1 MRRQFP
7 PLQLLTALFV
17 IAWVIGCS
25 SPDREPDA
33 DALVLR
39 GLAEKALDVSGID
52 EPVLRQLFVNPY
64 PNPNPD
70 NTYFGS
76 HGFSV
81 TDRDATFGVEIILD
95 TPDQPSNEW
104 RIIPIEFIRYEADV
118 YLDIDSLNAGPKAA
132 MDAMTEHWTGCVPR
146 GQTVVGSAEGN
157 TQWVLSCDLPEGTVS
172 GWVDSETGD
181 FTPSKAPPAI
191 APGIATSVVE

>member
-1 MRRQFP
+1 MRRQFRL
-7 PLQLLTALFV
+7 LQLPTALFV
-17 IAWVIGCS
+17 IALVIGCS

-39 GLAEKALDVSGID
+39 EMVEKVFDVSGID

-76 HGFSV
+76 HGFLV
-81 TDRDATFGVEIILD
+81 TDRDATFGVEIIIG

-118 YLDIDSLNAGPKAA
+118 YLDIDSLNAGPKADMSLA
-132 MDAMTEHWTGCVPR
+132 TRHWTECKPR
-146 GQTVVGSAEGN
+146 SQSLVGSSDGSV
-157 TQWVLSCDLPEGTVS
+157 WVVFCDLPEGTVS
-172 GWVDSETGD
+172 GWVDAETGE

-191 APGIATSVVE
+191 APGIATTEV